1 MCVYVCRS
9 ARKTEK
15 IRTEEDE
22 DGKGQEGNGM
32 KEVVEEEREAEVATM
47 REKSQKDGTKGGER
61 EEKTVGEGREWE
73 KTFSHCTNE
82 LR

>member
-1 MCVYVCRS
+1 MVSIGLSDLLSASVCLCVYVCRS
-9 ARKTEK
+9 LRKTEK

-47 REKSQKDGTKGGER
+47 REK
-61 EEKTVGEGREWE
+61 
-73 KTFSHCTNE
+73 
-82 LR
+82 

>member
-1 MCVYVCRS
+1 MCVYVCRG

-47 REKSQKDGTKGGER
+47 REK
-61 EEKTVGEGREWE
+61 
-73 KTFSHCTNE
+73 
-82 LR
+82 